1 MDGEE
6 SFLTLHEIVRA
17 AYDRTDRG
25 IWDYITGGTETETT
39 VRRNRLAIDRLAF
52 RPRVL
57 RDVSRI
63 DHSGRFFGRETRLP
77 VALAPVGGLESI
89 GPTGEILVAQA
100 ASRFGIPFYLSSVTK
115 VGMEE
120 VAAAAP
126 DGPKVFQLY
135 VRGDEGFIDDHIRR
149 AMDSGYDAFCL
160 TVDTAIY
167 SRRERDIARRFIKP
181 WRDRAGGQEFQAAL
195 SWRDVERITAKHDV
209 RLILKGIATAEDA
222 ALACQHGVAGVYV
235 SNHGGRQLDHGR
247 GALDVLPEIVEAVAR
262 RAAITVDGGVCR
274 GTDVVKAVALGAD
287 TVGIGRLYCYGLAA
301 AGREGVARVLQLLET
316 EIVSCLGL
324 LGVASFAELEPSH
337 LRDAPPVSEPHVFS
351 AFPLITLPKEQY

>member
-1 MDGEE
+1 MDGEL

-149 AMDSGYDAFCL
+149 AIDSGYDAFCL
-160 TVDTAIY
+160 TSTRRSIPGASATSRGASSSLGVTGQAARS
-167 SRRERDIARRFIKP
+167 SRRRSRGGTSSGSRRSTTS
-181 WRDRAGGQEFQAAL
+181 G
-195 SWRDVERITAKHDV
+195 
-209 RLILKGIATAEDA
+209 
-222 ALACQHGVAGVYV
+222 
-235 SNHGGRQLDHGR
+235 
-247 GALDVLPEIVEAVAR
+247 
-262 RAAITVDGGVCR
+262 
-274 GTDVVKAVALGAD
+274 
-287 TVGIGRLYCYGLAA
+287 
-301 AGREGVARVLQLLET
+301 
-316 EIVSCLGL
+316 
-324 LGVASFAELEPSH
+324 
-337 LRDAPPVSEPHVFS
+337 
-351 AFPLITLPKEQY
+351 